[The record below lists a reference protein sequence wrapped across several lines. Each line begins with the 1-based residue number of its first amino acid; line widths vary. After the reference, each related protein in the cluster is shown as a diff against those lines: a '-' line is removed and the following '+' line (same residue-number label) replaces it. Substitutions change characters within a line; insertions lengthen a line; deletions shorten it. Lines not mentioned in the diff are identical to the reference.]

1 MNRTFATMLQ
11 TLALS
16 LLLTSGAYAAGKP
29 MHANKAAVTTAPN
42 GKPGAAALLK
52 VNINTADAAAIDQ
65 AMLNIGASKAAA
77 IVAYRKAHGAFR
89 SIDQLAEVKGIGLKT
104 IEKNR
109 GRIVIGSVAPAAP
122 RVAAKR

>member
-1 MNRTFATMLQ
+1 MNRKFATMLQ

-29 MHANKAAVTTAPN
+29 MHANKAAVTTAPS
-42 GKPGAAALLK
+42 GKPGSALLK

-65 AMLNIGASKAAA
+65 AMLNIGPSKAAA
-77 IVAYRKAHGAFR
+77 IVAYRKEHGAFR

-109 GRIVIGSVAPAAP
+109 DRIVIGPVAAAAS
-122 RVAAKR
+122 RVAAKH